1 QDLVALYYWFAE
13 GNGRCH
19 ACGAVFYINRSTGRG
34 RSVGGTHMN
43 DSTSTAATGKG
54 NMIWGILMLI
64 CGFLAITLPLA
75 SGIGVAIVI
84 GWILLISGVWH
95 LLFGFR
101 SGSGIGGFLWQL
113 LLAIVYGAAGLM
125 ILLYPLAGLAWLTLV
140 LATFLLIEAA
150 LEFVLYFNI
159 RRRVNAAWVL
169 VDAII
174 TLLLGILIWARWP
187 FSSVWAIGTLI
198 GVSLIFSGI
207 SRLMLSSA
215 VSREATGATRPAV

>member
-1 QDLVALYYWFAE
+1 MT
-13 GNGRCH
+13 NS
-19 ACGAVFYINRSTGRG
+19 I
-34 RSVGGTHMN
+34 
-43 DSTSTAATGKG
+43 STAATGKG

-64 CGFLAITLPLA
+64 GGFLAICIPLA

-84 GWILLISGVWH
+84 GWLLLISGVWH

-125 ILLYPLAGLAWLTLV
+125 VLLYPLAGVAWLTLV
-140 LATFLLIEAA
+140 LATFLLIEAG
-150 LEFVLYFNI
+150 LEIGLYFSI
-159 RRRVNAAWVL
+159 RKKVNAGGVL
-169 VDAII
+169 LDGII
-174 TLLLGILIWARWP
+174 TLLLGILIWAQWP
-187 FSSVWAIGTLI
+187 FSSVWAIGTLV

-215 VSREATGATRPAV
+215 VSRQATGATRPAV

>member
-1 QDLVALYYWFAE
+1 MRVVTLVRDRYWLT
-13 GNGRCH
+13 R
-19 ACGAVFYINRSTGRG
+19 TGRSNLKG
-34 RSVGGTHMN
+34 ENVMNGLTSMGG
-43 DSTSTAATGKG
+43 TGKG

-64 CGFLAITLPLA
+64 CGFLAITIPFA

-84 GWILLISGVWH
+84 GWVLLVSGVWH
-95 LLFGFR
+95 LFFGFR

-174 TLLLGILIWARWP
+174 TLLLGILIWAHWP
-187 FSSVWAIGTLI
+187 SSSIWAIGTLI

-215 VSREATGATRPAV
+215 VAKPAVATGAA

>member
-1 QDLVALYYWFAE
+1 M
-13 GNGRCH
+13 
-19 ACGAVFYINRSTGRG
+19 T
-34 RSVGGTHMN
+34 
-43 DSTSTAATGKG
+43 DSISTARTGKG
-54 NMIWGILMLI
+54 DMIWGILMLI

-84 GWILLISGVWH
+84 GWLLLISGVWH

-125 ILLYPLAGLAWLTLV
+125 LLFYPLAGLAWLTLV

-159 RRRVNAAWVL
+159 RRRVNAGWVL
-169 VDAII
+169 FDAII

-215 VSREATGATRPAV
+215 VSRGTAGATRPAV

>member
-1 QDLVALYYWFAE
+1 MT
-13 GNGRCH
+13 NS
-19 ACGAVFYINRSTGRG
+19 IS
-34 RSVGGTHMN
+34 
-43 DSTSTAATGKG
+43 AARTGKG

-84 GWILLISGVWH
+84 GWVLLISGVWH

-101 SGSGIGGFLWQL
+101 SGSGFGGFLWQL

-125 ILLYPLAGLAWLTLV
+125 ILLYPLSGLAWLTLV

>member
-1 QDLVALYYWFAE
+1 MRVVTLLRDGYWLTTTD
-13 GNGRCH
+13 
-19 ACGAVFYINRSTGRG
+19 RSSLKGEN
-34 RSVGGTHMN
+34 VMN
-43 DSTSTAATGKG
+43 DSASRGGKG

-64 CGFLAITLPLA
+64 CGFLAITIPLA

-84 GWILLISGVWH
+84 GWLLLISGVWH

-125 ILLYPLAGLAWLTLV
+125 LLFYPLAGLAWLTLV

-159 RRRVNAAWVL
+159 RRRVNAGWVL
-169 VDAII
+169 FDAII

-215 VSREATGATRPAV
+215 ASREATSATRPAV

>member
-1 QDLVALYYWFAE
+1 M
-13 GNGRCH
+13 NG
-19 ACGAVFYINRSTGRG
+19 
-34 RSVGGTHMN
+34 
-43 DSTSTAATGKG
+43 STSMGGKG
-54 NMIWGILMLI
+54 NMLWGILMLI
-64 CGFLAITLPLA
+64 CGFLAITIPLA

-84 GWILLISGVWH
+84 GWLLLISGVWH

-101 SGSGIGGFLWQL
+101 SASGIGGFLWQL

-159 RRRVNAAWVL
+159 RSRANAVWVL

-215 VSREATGATRPAV
+215 VSRGATGATRPAV

>member
-1 QDLVALYYWFAE
+1 
-13 GNGRCH
+13 
-19 ACGAVFYINRSTGRG
+19 
-34 RSVGGTHMN
+34 MN
-43 DSTSTAATGKG
+43 DSTSVAGTGKG

-64 CGFLAITLPLA
+64 CGFLAITIPFA

-84 GWILLISGVWH
+84 GWVLLATGVWH

-125 ILLYPLAGLAWLTLV
+125 LLFRPLAGLAWLTLV

-150 LEFVLYFNI
+150 LEFVLYFKI
-159 RRRVNAAWVL
+159 RRRVNAGWVL
-169 VDAII
+169 FDAII

-215 VSREATGATRPAV
+215 VSREAAGATRAAV

>member
-1 QDLVALYYWFAE
+1 
-13 GNGRCH
+13 
-19 ACGAVFYINRSTGRG
+19 
-34 RSVGGTHMN
+34 MN
-43 DSTSTAATGKG
+43 DSASMGGTGKG

-64 CGFLAITLPLA
+64 CGFLAIGLPFA

-84 GWILLISGVWH
+84 GWVLLATGVWH

-125 ILLYPLAGLAWLTLV
+125 LLFRPLAGLAWLTLV
-140 LATFLLIEAA
+140 LATFLLIEAV

-159 RRRVNAAWVL
+159 RGRVNAGWVL
-169 VDAII
+169 VDAFI
-174 TLLLGILIWARWP
+174 TLLLGILIWAHWP
-187 FSSVWAIGTLI
+187 SSSIWAIGTLI
-198 GVSLIFSGI
+198 GISLIFSGI

-215 VSREATGATRPAV
+215 AARAPAAGAATRPAI

>member
-1 QDLVALYYWFAE
+1 MRVVTLVRDRYWLTT
-13 GNGRCH
+13 
-19 ACGAVFYINRSTGRG
+19 TGRSSLKG
-34 RSVGGTHMN
+34 ENVMN
-43 DSTSTAATGKG
+43 DSASVAGTGKG

-84 GWILLISGVWH
+84 GWLLLISGVWH

-125 ILLYPLAGLAWLTLV
+125 VLLYPLAGLAWLTLV

-159 RRRVNAAWVL
+159 RRRVNSGWVL
-169 VDAII
+169 VDGII
-174 TLLLGILIWARWP
+174 TLLLGILIWAQWP
-187 FSSVWAIGTLI
+187 FSSAWAVGTLI

-215 VSREATGATRPAV
+215 VSRGATGATRAAV

>member
-1 QDLVALYYWFAE
+1 M
-13 GNGRCH
+13 
-19 ACGAVFYINRSTGRG
+19 T
-34 RSVGGTHMN
+34 
-43 DSTSTAATGKG
+43 DSISTARTGKG
-54 NMIWGILMLI
+54 DMIWGILMLI

-84 GWILLISGVWH
+84 GWLLLVGGVWH

-125 ILLYPLAGLAWLTLV
+125 LLFYPLAGLAWLTLV

-159 RRRVNAAWVL
+159 RRRVNAGWVL
-169 VDAII
+169 FDAII

-215 VSREATGATRPAV
+215 VSREATGAARAAV

>member
-1 QDLVALYYWFAE
+1 MT
-13 GNGRCH
+13 N
-19 ACGAVFYINRSTGRG
+19 
-34 RSVGGTHMN
+34 
-43 DSTSTAATGKG
+43 STSAAGTGKG
-54 NMIWGILMLI
+54 DMIWGILMLI
-64 CGFLAITLPLA
+64 CGFIEIGIPLA

-84 GWILLISGVWH
+84 GWLLLISGVWH

-101 SGSGIGGFLWQL
+101 SGRGVGGVLWQI

-150 LEFVLYFNI
+150 LEFVLYFKI
-159 RRRVNAAWVL
+159 RRRVNAGWVL
-169 VDAII
+169 VDGII
-174 TLLLGILIWARWP
+174 TLLLGILIWAHWP

-198 GVSLIFSGI
+198 GVSLIFRGI

-215 VSREATGATRPAV
+215 VSRATAAATRPAV

>member
-1 QDLVALYYWFAE
+1 
-13 GNGRCH
+13 
-19 ACGAVFYINRSTGRG
+19 
-34 RSVGGTHMN
+34 MN
-43 DSTSTAATGKG
+43 DSTSVAGSGKG

-75 SGIGVAIVI
+75 SGIGAAIVI
-84 GWILLISGVWH
+84 GWVLLISGCWH

-101 SGSGIGGFLWQL
+101 SGSGLGVFLWQL
-113 LLAIVYGAAGLM
+113 LLAFVYGAAGLM
-125 ILLYPLAGLAWLTLV
+125 VLLYPLAGLAWLTLV

-159 RRRVNAAWVL
+159 RRRVNAGWVL
-169 VDAII
+169 FDAII

-187 FSSVWAIGTLI
+187 FSSVWAVGTLI
-198 GVSLIFSGI
+198 GVSLFFSGI

-215 VSREATGATRPAV
+215 VSREATAATRPAV

>member
-1 QDLVALYYWFAE
+1 
-13 GNGRCH
+13 
-19 ACGAVFYINRSTGRG
+19 
-34 RSVGGTHMN
+34 M
-43 DSTSTAATGKG
+43 KG

-64 CGFLAITLPLA
+64 CGFLAITIPLA

-84 GWILLISGVWH
+84 GWLLLISGVWH

-101 SGSGIGGFLWQL
+101 SGSGLGGFLWEL

-125 ILLYPLAGLAWLTLV
+125 LLFNPVAGLAWLTLV
-140 LATFLLIEAA
+140 LATFLLIEAV
-150 LEFVLYFNI
+150 LEIILFFNI
-159 RRRVNAAWVL
+159 RGRTNAAWVL

-174 TLLLGILIWARWP
+174 TLLLGILIWVHWP
-187 FSSVWAIGTLI
+187 SSSVWAIGTLI

-215 VSREATGATRPAV
+215 ISRAAATP

>member
-1 QDLVALYYWFAE
+1 
-13 GNGRCH
+13 
-19 ACGAVFYINRSTGRG
+19 
-34 RSVGGTHMN
+34 MN

-54 NMIWGILMLI
+54 DMIWGILMLI
-64 CGFLAITLPLA
+64 CGFLAIGIPLA

-84 GWILLISGVWH
+84 GWLLLISGVWH

-101 SGSGIGGFLWQL
+101 SGSGVGGFLWQL

-159 RRRVNAAWVL
+159 RRRVSAGWVL
-169 VDAII
+169 VDAVI
-174 TLLLGILIWARWP
+174 TLLLGILIWAQWP
-187 FSSVWAIGTLI
+187 FSSAWAIGTLV

-215 VSREATGATRPAV
+215 LSRGGTSAARTAV

>member
-1 QDLVALYYWFAE
+1 
-13 GNGRCH
+13 
-19 ACGAVFYINRSTGRG
+19 
-34 RSVGGTHMN
+34 MN

-54 NMIWGILMLI
+54 DMIWGILMLI
-64 CGFLAITLPLA
+64 GGFLAITLPLA

-84 GWILLISGVWH
+84 GWLLLISGVWH

-125 ILLYPLAGLAWLTLV
+125 ILLYPVAGVASLTLV
-140 LATFLLIEAA
+140 LATFLLIEAG
-150 LEFVLYFNI
+150 LEIALYFSI
-159 RRRVNAAWVL
+159 RRKVKSGLVL
-169 VDAII
+169 LDGII
-174 TLLLGILIWARWP
+174 TLLLGILIWAQWP
-187 FSSVWAIGTLI
+187 FSSVWALGTLV

-215 VSREATGATRPAV
+215 LSRQAAGATRAAV

>member
-1 QDLVALYYWFAE
+1 M
-13 GNGRCH
+13 NG
-19 ACGAVFYINRSTGRG
+19 
-34 RSVGGTHMN
+34 
-43 DSTSTAATGKG
+43 STSMGGKG
-54 NMIWGILMLI
+54 NIIWGILMLI
-64 CGFLAITLPLA
+64 CGFLAIGIPLA

-84 GWILLISGVWH
+84 GWLLLISGVWH

-101 SGSGIGGFLWQL
+101 SASGIGGFLWQL

-159 RRRVNAAWVL
+159 RSRANAVWVL

-215 VSREATGATRPAV
+215 VSRGATGATRPAV

>member
-1 QDLVALYYWFAE
+1 M
-13 GNGRCH
+13 NG
-19 ACGAVFYINRSTGRG
+19 
-34 RSVGGTHMN
+34 
-43 DSTSTAATGKG
+43 STSTSGKG

-64 CGFLAITLPLA
+64 CGFLAIALPFV

-84 GWILLISGVWH
+84 GWVLLATGVWH

-125 ILLYPLAGLAWLTLV
+125 LLFYPLAGLAWLTLV

-159 RRRVNAAWVL
+159 RRRVNAGWVL
-169 VDAII
+169 FDAMI

-215 VSREATGATRPAV
+215 VSRATTATARPAV

>member
-1 QDLVALYYWFAE
+1 MTNSISAAE
-13 GNGRCH
+13 
-19 ACGAVFYINRSTGRG
+19 
-34 RSVGGTHMN
+34 
-43 DSTSTAATGKG
+43 TGKPD
-54 NMIWGILMLI
+54 MIWGILMLI
-64 CGFLAITLPLA
+64 CGFLAIAVPLA
-75 SGIGVAIVI
+75 SSIGVAVVI
-84 GWILLISGVWH
+84 GWVVLISAVWH

-159 RRRVNAAWVL
+159 RRLVSARWVL
-169 VDAII
+169 VDAVI
-174 TLLLGILIWARWP
+174 TLLLGILIWAQWP
-187 FSSVWAIGTLI
+187 FSSAWAIGTLV

-215 VSREATGATRPAV
+215 LSRGASGATRPAV